1 MTDKELRPTVQKDS
15 KNIRWWAADEDGGI
29 LMDAKY
35 LAEIKARLDAGRL
48 PMKSDMEALLAE
60 VERLTEDN
68 IALKAELQDS
78 HQDHIDDFMR
88 LVTETATL
96 KKALT
101 RACEEISDYALPS
114 GTGRMKSVLITARI
128 EKFMNH
134 AKQVQEQEGKE

>member
-1 MTDKELRPTVQKDS
+1 
-15 KNIRWWAADEDGGI
+15 
-29 LMDAKY
+29 MDAKY

-88 LVTETATL
+88 LGTETATL

-101 RACEEISDYALPS
+101 RACEEITKHTCECPASLYDAEMCENCNDDDCDSNRTDRWCDYFIQA
-114 GTGRMKSVLITARI
+114 
-128 EKFMNH
+128 
-134 AKQVQEQEGKE
+134 QEQEREKWKRLSAIIRLKAGLTCRG